1 MTLSAQH
8 LVNRIAEWSEDNNVP
23 LTSVHVI
30 GSAAMFLHGIVVDVE
45 EIDIQLDVELYG
57 RLSPSYMEELRRE
70 DGVFDSMHFE
80 ESLINVSA
88 AIERDHQQYG
98 AFVISTLEQLRNE
111 CVKLDRPKDRQKIT
125 LIDAHLS
132 TA

>member
-8 LVNRIAEWSEDNNVP
+8 LVNRIAEWCEDNDVP

-45 EIDIQLDVELYG
+45 EVDIQLDTELYS
-57 RLSPSYMEELRRE
+57 RLSPSYIEEYAR
-70 DGVFDSMHFE
+70 DGVVYDSMHFE
-80 ESLINVSA
+80 GSLLNVSA
-88 AIERDHQQYG
+88 AIERDHQPYG
-98 AFVISTLEQLRNE
+98 AFSISTLEQLRNE
-111 CVKLDRPKDRQKIT
+111 CVKLDRPKDRQKIS

-132 TA
+132 TV